1 MKTLDIPAPA
11 LPVNPYAKGE
21 IYRDYTLD
29 GSGAAALRQQN
40 ELENGEKV
48 RPPIGHDTPIEGG
61 AYDGLYG
68 GESIIVD
75 REVYP
80 DGFWSVMDKVIKEVG
95 LPNGRIDKGLVLDS
109 IYDNVTQAMHYD
121 SDAVK
126 KILESHGG
134 KDGTKIPL
142 DEYIQKG
149 VGVCRHQALFV
160 GQLLEYF
167 CSRGLLAGKVS
178 VERSA
183 MKSKT
188 SGKYDGHA
196 WIRYTN
202 GAGMVYIIDVA
213 QQKIGLLEEFMK
225 MRMDGNEDIW
235 EYGRESDYDKLIGE
249 ALLDTVTVTDSWL
262 SGASDA
268 SAGESEGK
276 HPDGDNSHIVDG
288 VIVRLPDWMDP
299 HREEE
304 AEKRIEKSSAEI
316 TLDMFRSF
324 RDNFIHD
331 VDHAIKNAGHI
342 DPHMMAGQFSY
353 KINELIRTAP
363 SLSQEMIIYLNKVV
377 EVCATVQ
384 RAGRDSRSEYYGYK
398 VRGGLQKIRDMID
411 AIQV

>member
-11 LPVNPYAKGE
+11 LPVNPYVNGE
-21 IYRDYTLD
+21 IYRDYTYHGRD
-29 GSGAAALRQQN
+29 VAALRQQS

-75 REVYP
+75 REMYP
-80 DGFWSVMDKVIKEVG
+80 DGFWSVMNKVIKEVG
-95 LPNGRIDKGLVLDS
+95 LPNGTIDKGLVLDS
-109 IYDNVTQAMHYD
+109 IYNNVTQAMRYD
-121 SDAVK
+121 EDAVK

-134 KDGTKIPL
+134 EDGTRISL
-142 DEYIQKG
+142 DEYIQKE

-202 GAGMVYIIDVA
+202 SAGKVYIIDVA

-225 MRMDGNEDIW
+225 MRMDGKEDVW

-262 SGASDA
+262 SGISDVDTGD
-268 SAGESEGK
+268 SK
-276 HPDGDNSHIVDG
+276 DDHPNGDDSYIVDG
-288 VIVRLPDWMDP
+288 VIVRLPGWMNP
-299 HREEE
+299 HKEEKAKE
-304 AEKRIEKSSAEI
+304 RIERSSVEI

-324 RDNFIHD
+324 KSDFIRDINFSI
-331 VDHAIKNAGHI
+331 ANAGHS
-342 DPHMMAGQFSY
+342 DPHAMAGY
-353 KINELIRTAP
+353 HARKIDELIRKAP
-363 SLSQEMIIYLNKVV
+363 AISPEMTIYLKKVV
-377 EVCATVQ
+377 EVCTKVQ
-384 RAGRDSRSEYYGYK
+384 RSGRDPRSAYYGYK
-398 VRGGLQKIRDMID
+398 AKGGLQEIRDMID